1 MNRIVSKEW
10 LAPQIAR
17 FEIEA
22 PLTARKCQAGQ
33 FVILRVSPSGERIP
47 LTIAGSNPEKGT
59 ITLVV
64 QQVGK
69 TTTDLCALESG
80 DYIQDLVGPL
90 GRPTHIERWGRVV
103 IVAGGVGAA
112 VMLPIARAVAAAG
125 NQVEVILGA
134 RSKDLM
140 ILEEDFRKVADR
152 MWLTTDDGSYGEHGL
167 VTQPLERLLKENGIA
182 QVIAAGPLPMMR
194 AVCEL
199 TRAYKVPTVVS
210 LNPVMVDGT
219 GMCGGCRVTVGG
231 VVKYACVDG
240 PEFDGHA
247 VDFDELRARLAMY
260 REQEALSLA
269 RRCDQRATPLR

>member
-10 LAPQIAR
+10 LAPQVAR

-22 PLTARKCQAGQ
+22 PLTARKCRAGQ
-33 FVILRVSPSGERIP
+33 FVILRVSASGERIP
-47 LTIAGSNPEKGT
+47 LTIAGADPAAGT

-69 TTTDLCALESG
+69 TTSDLCALESG
-80 DYIQDLVGPL
+80 EYLQDLVGPL

-112 VMLPIARAVAAAG
+112 VMLPIAAAAAAAD
-125 NQVEVILGA
+125 NQVEVVLGA

-140 ILEEDFRKVADR
+140 VLEEEFREVAER
-152 MWLTTDDGSYGEHGL
+152 LWVTTDDGSYGEHGL
-167 VTQPLERLLKENGIA
+167 VTQPLERLLKEGNVA

-194 AVCEL
+194 AVCDL
-199 TRAYKVPTVVS
+199 TRRYAVPTVVS

-219 GMCGGCRVTVGG
+219 GMCGGCRVTV
-231 VVKYACVDG
+231 D
-240 PEFDGHA
+240 
-247 VDFDELRARLAMY
+247 
-260 REQEALSLA
+260 
-269 RRCDQRATPLR
+269 